1 MPFTRSQTADL
12 VASLDKAAVDKLAAA
27 RSGDAFA
34 GDRRNGE
41 LPRQQAAAAAL
52 ILRVQARAMLA
63 DAAAILD
70 GVDPVELGYTP

>member
-1 MPFTRSQTADL
+1 MRFTRRQVTDL
-12 VASLDKAAVDKLAAA
+12 ATSLDRAAVDKLAAA

-34 GDRRNGE
+34 SDRSNGE
-41 LPRQQAAAAAL
+41 LPRQQAAYAAL

-70 GVDPVELGYTP
+70 GADPADLGY

>member
-1 MPFTRSQTADL
+1 MNRTEANAL
-12 VASLDKAAVDKLAAA
+12 AAALDRGAVDNLAAA

-34 GDRRNGE
+34 GDARNGE

-70 GVDPVELGYTP
+70 GADPAELGYTD